1 MKLQLDDRVAP
12 KLQESSSLLL
22 RQMRDSPDLAD
33 ISDEELVDLVC
44 SESFLSILRHFHESL
59 SRRVREETLC
69 L

>member
-22 RQMRDSPDLAD
+22 RQMRDSQDLAD
-33 ISDEELVDLVC
+33 ISDEDLVDLIC
-44 SESFLSILRHFHESL
+44 SESFPSILQHFHD
-59 SRRVREETLC
+59 SRSPRVWEETLC

>member
-22 RQMRDSPDLAD
+22 RQMRDSTDLAD
-33 ISDEELVDLVC
+33 ISDEDLVC
-44 SESFLSILRHFHESL
+44 SESFLSILQHFHESRSPRL
-59 SRRVREETLC
+59 REETLC